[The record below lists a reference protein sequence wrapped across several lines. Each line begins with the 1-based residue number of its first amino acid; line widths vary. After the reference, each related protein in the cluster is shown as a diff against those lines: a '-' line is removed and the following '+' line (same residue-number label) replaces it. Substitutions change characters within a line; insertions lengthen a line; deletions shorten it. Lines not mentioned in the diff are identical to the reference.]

1 VNASL
6 TTSDIDAVLRAFV
19 PRLDAF
25 EQTGDELRGPC
36 PIHDG
41 ARESFSINVATGA
54 WFCFS
59 ECNRGG
65 GLADLVSL
73 LSNCSLSDALAEI
86 DKILGR
92 SPKANAERRIVAE
105 YSYQDESGNTL
116 YQCLRYEPKGFFQ
129 RAPDGL
135 GGWKKGKGAMTGVRL
150 VPYRLP
156 KVLAADEV
164 FVFEGEKDVETA
176 ERFGFVGTCNPMG
189 AEKWRPEFNEHFRGK
204 RVVVVPD
211 QDEPG
216 RRHAAQ
222 VVRNLFGVAREV
234 RVVNL

>member
-1 VNASL
+1 M
-6 TTSDIDAVLRAFV
+6 TSSEIDAVLRAFV
-19 PRLDAF
+19 PRLNAF
-25 EQTGDELRGPC
+25 QQSGDELRGPC

-41 ARESFSINVATGA
+41 ARDSFSINVATGA
-54 WFCFS
+54 WFCHS

-65 GLADLVSL
+65 GLADLVALLLHYSL
-73 LSNCSLSDALAEI
+73 PDALAEI

-92 SPKANAERRIVAE
+92 CPKAKARVVAE

-116 YQCLRYEPKGFFQ
+116 YQCVRTEPKGFFQ

-135 GGWKKGKGAMTGVRL
+135 GGWKKGKGAMDGVRL

-164 FVFEGEKDVETA
+164 FIFEGEKDAETA
-176 ERFGFVGTCNPMG
+176 ERLGFVGTCNPMG
-189 AEKWRPEFNEHFRGK
+189 AGKWRTEFNEHFRGK

-216 RRHAAQ
+216 RKHAAQ
-222 VVRNLFGVAREV
+222 VARNLLGVARQV

>member
-73 LSNCSLSDALAEI
+73 LSNCSLSNALAEI

-92 SPKANAERRIVAE
+92 SPNAKAEQRIVTE

-116 YQCLRYEPKGFFQ
+116 YQCLRYDPKGFKQ
-129 RAPDGL
+129 RRPDGK
-135 GGWKKGKGAMTGVRL
+135 GGWIWSVKGVRL

-164 FVFEGEKDVETA
+164 FIFEGEKDAETA
-176 ERFGFVGTCNPMG
+176 ERLGFVGTCNPMG
-189 AEKWRPEFNEHFRGK
+189 AGKWRTELNEHFRGK